1 MLLCWP
7 LLGLFALAALAIE
20 RFAVRLL
27 AMEQQV
33 RIRGTGQV
41 LEAGF

>member
-7 LLGLFALAALAIE
+7 LLGLFALAALSIE
-20 RFAVRLL
+20 RFATRLL

-33 RIRGTGQV
+33 G
-41 LEAGF
+41 LCLMKL